1 MSNTTDWR
9 DILIED
15 TSIKPAMIRALCSHL
30 DTEVVT
36 LGAVADLK
44 MSELKAMKG
53 VGKIAIQSCMD
64 AIGRAVRGEP
74 AKVAGPSVL
83 DVVQAAA
90 A

>member
-15 TSIKPAMIRALCSHL
+15 TSIKPAMIRALCSHF